1 MKATIHNVQQ
11 GTQDWL
17 KLRQS
22 HDTASEAPAALGK
35 SKYQTRSALLKQKS
49 TGLTDEVDGAKQALF
64 DRGHAAEDAARAIAE
79 DLIGEDLFPITAT
92 LTVDGVPLLA
102 SLDGAA
108 YDGTTIWEHKLYSA
122 SLAED
127 VESGNLDPHYTTQL
141 DQQLLVTG
149 ATKCLFMTS
158 DGTTEKLSFCWYYA
172 DQSKFDVLIAGWK
185 QFHADLTA
193 YVPSEVIAEAVGRT
207 PETLPALHI
216 VMRGEISES
225 NLADFKQVALTA
237 IRSVN
242 RDLKTDQDFADS
254 AKARKWCEDIETRV
268 AAAKDHALG
277 QTKTIDDLFRTM
289 DEISAEARDVRLALE
304 KLEKARKESRRGEI
318 VAGGIKALNDH
329 IKALNTRLA
338 GDSNRNF
345 MPVTTTDFGS
355 AIKGLRTFDSMQN
368 AVDTTLAN
376 AKIIASATADKIQTN
391 LNTLRELASAHAFL
405 FADTAQIVLKA
416 PEDLTMLVKSRIA
429 DHQAK
434 EAERIAAET
443 ARIAEQ
449 ERIKAQ
455 ARADAEIA
463 AATAKARAEAH
474 AQAQVDAEAKRAS
487 EDAIAKAQAEHPA
500 VVAAVAQFDEDVR
513 VMLSRAPT
521 QAPEA
526 VLQAALEIFDT
537 RADRDNGAT
546 MRLGQITERLGFT
559 VTADFLRTLGFEPC
573 ANEKNAKLYK
583 ERVFPLI
590 CRELVRH
597 IQSVCELQAA

>member
-64 DRGHAAEDAARAIAE
+64 DLGHAAEESAREIAE
-79 DLIGEDLFPITAT
+79 EIIGEDLFPITAT
-92 LTVDGVPLLA
+92 LMVDGINLLA
-102 SLDGAA
+102 SLDGAT
-108 YDGTTIWEHKLYSA
+108 YSRKIIWEHKLYSA
-122 SLAED
+122 LILPGIET
-127 VESGNLDPHYTTQL
+127 GNIDPHYTVQM

-149 ATKCLFMTS
+149 AEKCLFMIS
-158 DGTTEKLSFCWYYA
+158 DGTKESMAYCWYYA
-172 DQSKFDVLIAGWK
+172 DQNKFDALIAGWK
-185 QFHADLTA
+185 QVHADLPS
-193 YVPSEVIAEAVGRT
+193 YVPAEATAEAVGRT
-207 PETLPALHI
+207 PETLPALTI
-216 VMRGEISES
+216 IMRGEVSAS
-225 NLADFKQVALTA
+225 NMEEFKQVALTA

-318 VAGGIKALNDH
+318 VAEGIKAFNDH

-345 MPVTTTDFGS
+345 MPVIPMDFGG

-376 AKIIASATADKIQTN
+376 SKISASATADKIQAN
-391 LNTLRELASAHAFL
+391 LSTLRELAKDHAFL
-405 FADTAQIVLKA
+405 FSDTAQIVLKA
-416 PEDLTMLVKSRIA
+416 PDDLTALVKL
-429 DHQAK
+429 
-434 EAERIAAET
+434 
-443 ARIAEQ
+443 RIAEHKFAEEKKETEQ
-449 ERIKAQ
+449 RERIRAEEVARLAREQAERDRVAEAAAKASADAISKAQ
-455 ARADAEIA
+455 IIEQKPAQATVIVAT
-463 AATAKARAEAH
+463 AATELRATQALPEGAYLSPAAQALNEEEGAVRFAKAH
-474 AQAQVDAEAKRAS
+474 TPPSLK
-487 EDAIAKAQAEHPA
+487 
-500 VVAAVAQFDEDVR
+500 
-513 VMLSRAPT
+513 
-521 QAPEA
+521 
-526 VLQAALEIFDT
+526 
-537 RADRDNGAT
+537 
-546 MRLGQITERLGFT
+546 LGTISERLGFT
-559 VTADFLRTLGFEPC
+559 LTAAFLSELGFEPAATDKNSKLFHESDFPRIC
-573 ANEKNAKLYK
+573 AA
-583 ERVFPLI
+583 
-590 CRELVRH
+590 LVKH
-597 IQSVCELQAA
+597 INDVCQVTA